1 VCKYYQLRCRLDGM
15 DLYLIWSSNDDSDGV
30 IVEGDGSVAAF
41 GSRAD
46 LRAYAERLGLA
57 LEPDESG
64 EFDFDSVE
72 SWLGNPVRGAIDCE
86 LFLNAWNLIDD
97 VASSTGHLDFG
108 WFSRGAGE
116 VYDMLFWGNNLPVV
130 TPPGEQ
136 FVPAWSQGQVAELE
150 RILSDG
156 MRLFRDAVRV
166 KA

>member
-1 VCKYYQLRCRLDGM
+1 M
-15 DLYLIWSSNDDSDGV
+15 DLYLVWSSNDDSDGV

-64 EFDFDSVE
+64 VFDLDSVE
-72 SWLGNPVRGAIDCE
+72 NWLANPVREAIDCE

-97 VASSTGHLDFG
+97 VASSIGHLDFG
-108 WFSRGAGE
+108 RFSRGADE

-130 TPPGEQ
+130 TPPGEH
-136 FVPAWSQGQVAELE
+136 FVPAWSEDQVAELE

-156 MRLFRDAVRV
+156 MRLLRNKVRV
-166 KA
+166 KS